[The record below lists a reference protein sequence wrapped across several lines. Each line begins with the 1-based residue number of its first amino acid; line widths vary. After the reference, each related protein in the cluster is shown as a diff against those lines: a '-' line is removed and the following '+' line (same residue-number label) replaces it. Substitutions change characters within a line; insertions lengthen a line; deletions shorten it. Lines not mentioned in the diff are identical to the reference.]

1 MDKIVEA
8 LKKLLPQAEVNEVAD
23 TVNELLEQAKTSLET
38 EYNQK
43 LEEAYAEL
51 TNELAESEKTAERG
65 YEEAHAIIGDLRS
78 RLEVQGDE
86 YKAALE
92 EGYEEA
98 YQMLKTE
105 REKNQNLE
113 VEMYEEYDGKLSEMK
128 EYIVDKVDQ
137 FLQLKGKEIYH
148 QARQDIINDPRMA
161 EHKVALERII
171 DITSNY
177 LSDEDFAGV
186 NSAKLESATKSIEEL
201 KGQMRIL
208 EARNIRIST
217 ENTKLT
223 ENIRQAQE
231 LISESRK
238 VVAKERK
245 SAVVNE
251 QKERTEKAKNA
262 TGRGTTSNET
272 VVISEHTASNGG
284 DDVDQL
290 LVLSG
295 LKRPN

>member
-23 TVNELLEQAKTSLET
+23 TVNELLEQAKTSHET

-65 YEEAHAIIGDLRS
+65 YEEAYAIIGDLRS

>member
-65 YEEAHAIIGDLRS
+65 YEEAYAIIGDLRS

-92 EGYEEA
+92 EGYKEA

>member
-1 MDKIVEA
+1 
-8 LKKLLPQAEVNEVAD
+8 
-23 TVNELLEQAKTSLET
+23 
-38 EYNQK
+38 
-43 LEEAYAEL
+43 
-51 TNELAESEKTAERG
+51 
-65 YEEAHAIIGDLRS
+65 
-78 RLEVQGDE
+78 
-86 YKAALE
+86 
-92 EGYEEA
+92 
-98 YQMLKTE
+98 
-105 REKNQNLE
+105 
-113 VEMYEEYDGKLSEMK
+113 
-128 EYIVDKVDQ
+128 
-137 FLQLKGKEIYH
+137 
-148 QARQDIINDPRMA
+148 MA